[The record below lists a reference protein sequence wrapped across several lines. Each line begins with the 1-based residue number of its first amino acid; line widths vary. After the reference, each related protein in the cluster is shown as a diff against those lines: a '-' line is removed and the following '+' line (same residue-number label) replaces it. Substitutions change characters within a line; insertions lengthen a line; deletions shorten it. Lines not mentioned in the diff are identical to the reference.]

1 MYSKAVWLEILAV
14 IGRKQTMQ
22 CILEDFNLV
31 VSKADHQTT
40 KYNSRPNYFLMG
52 ESVHVCKG
60 TCIAV
65 AIITL
70 K

>member
-1 MYSKAVWLEILAV
+1 MAGNVSSHWSKTDIAMYFGGFQLI
-14 IGRKQTMQ
+14 
-22 CILEDFNLV
+22 LV

-40 KYNSRPNYFLMG
+40 KYSSRPNYFLMG